1 MKAIIIL
8 IIALLH
14 PVLAQDNSSPI
25 EFDPGAIGFTNDP
38 IPSGD
43 YSDHHIYPMILN
55 PGGMIKAIQPTDISI
70 QNDAW
75 MINALAWL
83 NNSSE
88 NSSLFYA

>member
-1 MKAIIIL
+1 M
-8 IIALLH
+8 LLS
-14 PVLAQDNSSPI
+14 PVLAQDNVSPI
-25 EFDPGAIGFTNDP
+25 AFDPGAIWMNPDIVVNPAPNPQDT
-38 IPSGD
+38 
-43 YSDHHIYPMILN
+43 YEDHHIYPMVLN
-55 PGGMIKAIQPTDISI
+55 PGGMIKAVNPVDVST